1 VVHNRVRRRGSV
13 ALAITG
19 LLAGP
24 TAVVGLTSAPAS
36 AAEVTINLLAI
47 NDFHG
52 RMNLSSSGDNT
63 VKFAGTVAQLETPG
77 NTMIVGAGDMI
88 GATEFESGIQD
99 DNPTID
105 VLNAIGL
112 DASAVGNHEFDKGFA
127 DLKGRVQDRANWEYL
142 GANVYNKGTTTPALA
157 EYYVQDIGGV
167 SVGVIGAVTEE
178 TPSLVNPNG
187 IADIQ
192 FGNAVAAVQ
201 RVANQLSD
209 GNAAN
214 GEADVVVATF
224 HAGATTGTGDQPPS
238 TYEAE
243 IAKGGEFA
251 QMASLNSNV
260 DVILNGH
267 THKVYA
273 WDAPKPGGGTR
284 PILQTGEYGKN
295 VGQVQLKVESTTG
308 AITSYT
314 AQNVK
319 RTTTADATLVS
330 TYPSVATVKGI
341 VDAALAYAKPI
352 GEQPAGT
359 ITADITRAYTG
370 TSEDRGG
377 ESSLGDL
384 VANAL
389 RDGMP
394 ANFPKPDFGVTNPG
408 GLRQDLLYK
417 GDTAAGGPNNVDGGV
432 TYKEVVNVLPFAND
446 TSIVDLKG
454 SAIKEILEQQ
464 WQPAGSSRPFLHL
477 GLSDN
482 VDVTLDAAQPAGSRV
497 TSVRINGVPL
507 DLNKTY
513 KVGTFTFL
521 AFGGDNFTSFKKG
534 TQSVTGRLDR
544 DLFRAYLQARPATSP
559 NFDREQVYVTGL
571 PDSLIAGQKVDVA
584 FDKLDMGSV
593 GAPANTGV
601 RVLKVKNGKEK
612 QVKWL
617 PVTAGKASGSFRV
630 RGAADYKLVAVP
642 SGTTLS
648 RDVVRS
654 RPKLKVKVF
663 PKRLAAGKS
672 AIRLKAKLRPDVD
685 GIAPRG
691 MSPVAGKVTVRI
703 GKHTW
708 KKWAKDGD
716 ATLRLGRIAAGKY
729 KAVVR
734 YHGTSQYK
742 GARKVVTLR
751 VR

>member
-1 VVHNRVRRRGSV
+1 MVHISARRRGSV
-13 ALAITG
+13 ALTVAG
-19 LLAGP
+19 LLAAP
-24 TAVVGLTSAPAS
+24 TAVVGLTTAPAN

-52 RMNLSSSGDNT
+52 RMNLGSDNT

-88 GATEFESGIQD
+88 GATDFESGIQD

-178 TPSLVNPNG
+178 TPSLVNPSG

-224 HAGATTGTGDQPPS
+224 HAGATTGTADSPPS

-251 QMASLNSNV
+251 QMASLNANV

-295 VGQVQLKVESTTG
+295 VGQVQLKVESDTG
-308 AITSYT
+308 VINSYT
-314 AQNVK
+314 AKNVA
-319 RTTTADATLVS
+319 RTSVADATLVA
-330 TYPSVATVKGI
+330 TYPSVANVKGI
-341 VDAALAYAKPI
+341 VDAAIAYAKPI
-352 GEQPAGT
+352 GEQAAGT
-359 ITADITRAYTG
+359 ITADITRAFSG

-384 VANAL
+384 VGNAL

-394 ANFPKPDFGVTNPG
+394 ANFPKPDFGVVNPG
-408 GLRQDLLYK
+408 GLRNELLFK
-417 GDTAAGGPNNVDGGV
+417 GDTATGGPNNVDGGV

-446 TSIVDLKG
+446 TSIVDLTG
-454 SAIKEILEQQ
+454 AAIKEILEQQ

-482 VDVTLDAAQPAGSRV
+482 VDVTLDASKPVGSRV
-497 TSVRINGVPL
+497 TSVRIDGKLL
-507 DLNKTY
+507 DPAKTY
-513 KVGTFTFL
+513 KVGTLTFL

-534 TQSVTGRLDR
+534 TQTVTGRLDR
-544 DLFRAYLQARPATSP
+544 DLFRAYLQAHPNTAP

-571 PDSLIAGQKVDVA
+571 TDTFDAGQKVKVA
-584 FDKLDMGSV
+584 FDKLDMGSR

-612 QVKWL
+612 QVTWL
-617 PVTAGKASGSFRV
+617 PVTAGKASGTFRV
-630 RGAADYKLVAVP
+630 RGADSYKLVAVP
-642 SGTTLS
+642 SGTTLV
-648 RDVVRS
+648 RDVVRT
-654 RPKLKVKVF
+654 RPSLKAKVF
-663 PKRLAAGKS
+663 PKRVTRGS
-672 AIRLKAKLRPDVD
+672 VVRLKTKLRPGADA
-685 GIAPRG
+685 IAPRR
-691 MSPVAGKVTVRI
+691 MAPVAGKVTIKI
-703 GKHTW
+703 GKHTF
-708 KKWAKDGD
+708 KKWTKNGN
-716 ATLRLGRIAAGKY
+716 ATISLGRLGRPGKY

-734 YHGTSQYK
+734 YHGTSLYK
-742 GARKVVTLR
+742 GAREVVTIR